1 MATVIQT
8 DSVSD
13 SLEKLHRQIELP
25 YVSGELTAWTDGVL
39 LLLEAANDCVCQAI
53 RDDHPKTY
61 ASILK
66 KDMELAQKVEAMKLE
81 DEQLLSGMQAIM
93 QQAQELDVIVDEAK
107 LAEQQFQPKRDRLV
121 EDVLSLIVRV
131 RKQRAAMNTW
141 LSEAFTRDSG
151 TSG

>member
-25 YVSGELTAWTDGVL
+25 YVSGELTAWTDGVVL
-39 LLLEAANDCVCQAI
+39 LLDAANDCVCQAI

-93 QQAQELDVIVDEAK
+93 QQAHELDVIVDEAK